1 MGIEFWNAAFE
12 RLGMGI
18 VVKRHVGS
26 WGYYM
31 VSVQADGS
39 EFLLNSAMSEAYVAE
54 SCASRFK
61 YAYRTAF
68 PEEVERMAVK
78 RAANEAAARAALDAE
93 WQKAREF
100 QAAEAAYVH
109 DYKVGDVLKGV
120 WGYDQTNVDYF
131 EVVAVVGKMLDIRPL
146 QQAQKGD
153 GYGGSSKCVPLPGS
167 YQGEAVY
174 RVRAQER
181 GIESPVYGWLNREE
195 PKIVGGVKVYEA
207 SYWSSDH

>member
-1 MGIEFWNAAFE
+1 MLKE
-12 RLGMGI
+12 RFVPKGAI
-18 VVKRHVGS
+18 K
-26 WGYYM
+26 
-31 VSVQADGS
+31 VQAK
-39 EFLLNSAMSEAYVAE
+39 NSPAFVYVFE
-54 SCASRFK
+54 SGGAPCAR
-61 YAYRTAF
+61 AF
-68 PEEVERMAVK
+68 PSEKAVNPAWKYRFRSLAEREKYVK
-78 RAANEAAARAALDAE
+78 AFFEAQAERAARKAEAAA
-93 WQKAREF
+93 KK
-100 QAAEAAYVH
+100 AAYVH
-109 DYKVGDVLKGV
+109 DYKPGDVLKSV

-181 GIESPVYGWLNREE
+181 GIKSPSYSWLNREE